1 MELDEVLIL
10 DRSVYDVGLGRDGT
24 VIPVLIGDADG
35 WDRLYDGVLDR
46 IVGVG

>member
-24 VIPVLIGDADG
+24 GIPVLIGKIDG
-35 WDRLYDGVLDR
+35 
-46 IVGVG
+46 